1 MKRDDIMSF
10 LGSAAGSIIGGIG
23 EYFGTSSANSLQ
35 QSLFNQQIGFNKEVM
50 QNRHQWEVED
60 LKKAGL
66 NPLLSATTGTGTLSA
81 PNPPITQKANYSQS
95 AAQLATLAI
104 QDKQANAMLNSAE
117 AAKISAEASRDR
129 LTFDSGKEFDF
140 NVESWT
146 KDFELRS
153 KLADSQI
160 NSASAQTK
168 LVEAQTLNQKIQNV
182 YLPDILESNLAEQD
196 QRIMITAAEAA
207 ADIKLKE
214 AQTNATLSDAE
225 SNRILAR
232 TAERNGVSQR
242 ALNSANYE
250 RIYNDIA
257 GSQYETRLRG
267 NSAYDF
273 ADALG
278 QIIHVISPFTNLGI
292 GLRR

>member
-1 MKRDDIMSF
+1 MSF

-35 QSLFNQQIGFNKEVM
+35 QSLFNQQIAFNKEVM

-81 PNPPITQKANYSQS
+81 PIPPSTQKANYAQS

-129 LTFDSGKEFDF
+129 LTFDSGKSFDF
-140 NVESWT
+140 SVESWS

-168 LVEAQTLNQKIQNV
+168 LTEAQTLNQKIQNV
-182 YLPDILESNLAEQD
+182 YLPYILEGNLSEQD
-196 QRIMITAAEAA
+196 QRIMIAGAEAA

-257 GSQYETRLRG
+257 GSKYETRLRG

-273 ADALG
+273 ADTLG

>member
-1 MKRDDIMSF
+1 MSF

-50 QNRHQWEVED
+50 QNRHQWEIED

-81 PNPPITQKANYSQS
+81 PNPPTTQKANYAQS

-129 LTFDSGKEFDF
+129 LTFDSGKQFDF
-140 NVESWT
+140 NVESWS

-168 LVEAQTLNQKIQNV
+168 LTEAQTLNQKIQNV
-182 YLPDILESNLAEQD
+182 YLPYILEGNLTEQD
-196 QRIMITAAEAA
+196 QRIMIAGAEAA

-214 AQTNATLSDAE
+214 AQANATLSDAE
-225 SNRILAR
+225 TNRIMAR
-232 TAERNGVSQR
+232 TAERNGISER
-242 ALNSANYE
+242 ALNSANIK
-250 RIYNDIA
+250 RIKNDIA

-267 NSAYDF
+267 NEFYDF
-273 ADALG
+273 TDTLG
-278 QIIHVISPFTNLGI
+278 QIIKVLSPFTNLGI
-292 GLRR
+292 GIRR

>member
-1 MKRDDIMSF
+1 MSF

-50 QNRHQWEVED
+50 QNRHQWEVLD

-66 NPLLSATTGTGTLSA
+66 NPLLSATSGTGTLSA
-81 PNPPITQKANYSQS
+81 PNPPTTQKANYAQS
-95 AAQLATLAI
+95 AAQLASLAI

-129 LTFDSGKEFDF
+129 LTFDSGKQFDF
-140 NVESWT
+140 NIESWS

-168 LVEAQTLNQKIQNV
+168 LTEAQTLNQKIQNV

-196 QRIMITAAEAA
+196 QRIMISAAEAA

-225 SNRILAR
+225 TNRIKAL
-232 TAERNGVSQR
+232 TAERNGVSER
-242 ALNSANYE
+242 SLNAANIK
-250 RIYNDIA
+250 RIETDIS

-267 NSAYDF
+267 NEAYDF
-273 ADALG
+273 ADTLG
-278 QIIHVISPFTNLGI
+278 QIIKVLSPFTNLGI
-292 GLRR
+292 GIRR

>member
-1 MKRDDIMSF
+1 MSF
-10 LGSAAGSIIGGIG
+10 LGSAAGAIIGGIG

-35 QSLFNQQIGFNKEVM
+35 QSLFNQQIGFNREVM

-81 PNPPITQKANYSQS
+81 PNPPTTQKANYSQS
-95 AAQLATLAI
+95 AAQLAQLASLSI
-104 QDKQANAMLNSAE
+104 QDKQANAMLQSAE
-117 AAKISAEASRDR
+117 AARISAESAKTKTD
-129 LTFDSGKEFDF
+129 FDVGKSFDF
-140 NVESWT
+140 TVESWT
-146 KDFELRS
+146 KDFNLRS

-168 LVEAQTLNQKIQNV
+168 LIEAQTLSQKIQNV
-182 YLPDILESNLAEQD
+182 YLPYILEGNLTEQD
-196 QRIMITAAEAA
+196 QRIMIAGAEAA

-225 SNRILAR
+225 TNRMMAR
-232 TAERNGVSQR
+232 TAERNGISERQ
-242 ALNSANYE
+242 LNAANIK
-250 RIYNDIA
+250 RIKNDIA

-267 NSAYDF
+267 NQYYDF
-273 ADALG
+273 MDTAG
-278 QIIHVISPFTNLGI
+278 QIIKQLSPFTSLGI
-292 GLRR
+292 GIRR

>member
-1 MKRDDIMSF
+1 MSF

-35 QSLFNQQIGFNKEVM
+35 QSLFDQQIGFNREVM

-81 PNPPITQKANYSQS
+81 PNPPITQKANYAQS
-95 AAQLATLAI
+95 AAQLATLSI
-104 QDKQANAMLNSAE
+104 QDKQASAMLNSAE

-129 LTFDSGKEFDF
+129 LTFDSGIQFDF
-140 NVESWT
+140 NVDSWN

-153 KLADSQI
+153 KLAESQI
-160 NSASAQTK
+160 SSASAQTK
-168 LVEAQTLNQKIQNV
+168 LIEAQTLNQKIQNV

-196 QRIMITAAEAA
+196 QRIMISAAEAA

-214 AQTNATLSDAE
+214 AQANATLSDAE
-225 SNRILAR
+225 TNRIMAR
-232 TAERNGVSQR
+232 TAERNGISER
-242 ALNSANYE
+242 SLNAANIK
-250 RIYNDIA
+250 RIQNDIS
-257 GSQYETRLRG
+257 GSLYETRLRG
-267 NSAYDF
+267 NQIYDF
-273 ADALG
+273 ADTFG
-278 QIIHVISPFTNLGI
+278 QIIKVFSPFTNLGI
-292 GLRR
+292 GIRR